1 VPTGKIAHRHK
12 ALFIVIGAIALVVLG
27 AGAGAVILLSGA
39 YSTAATK
46 QHFRV
51 TYRILELGLKFSVAR
66 NAAGIV
72 VPDLERVADINVGH
86 ACYREHCLQCHG
98 APGVAREPLGR
109 GQLPSPS
116 SLAESAREWTPA
128 HLFYVTQQGVRMS
141 GMPAW
146 EFRISEQGLWSTV
159 AFLKAM
165 PRMTA
170 VEYKQFADSN
180 VDAGCPKPTTAG
192 EYAPERAQMMLRQY
206 ACDNCHLIDGMVGP
220 ITHIGPSLEHWRERK
235 YIAGILPNTRENLVR
250 WIVDP
255 QGVSPH
261 TLMPDLD
268 VAEPHAEHMARYLMT
283 AQGGI
288 SLPRL
293 AFGKAQRGRA
303 AIERYECG
311 ACHVI
316 PGIPSAVGKVGPSL
330 DHYAQRPYVAGKF
343 PNDPETLARWI
354 LDAPAMAPQTAMPS
368 IAMSQQEARDA
379 AAYLYE
385 SD

>member
-12 ALFIVIGAIALVVLG
+12 ALFIVIGAVALVVLG
-27 AGAGAVILLSGA
+27 AGAGTVILLSGG

-46 QHFRV
+46 QHFRI
-51 TYRILELGLKFSVAR
+51 TYRILELGLKYSVAH
-66 NAAGIV
+66 NAAQIV
-72 VPDLERVADINVGH
+72 VPDLERVTDVKVGH

-98 APGVAREPLGR
+98 APGIAREPLGR

-116 SLAESAREWTPA
+116 SLAESARQWSPA

-159 AFLKAM
+159 AFLKTM

-170 VEYKQFADSN
+170 GEYKRFAESS
-180 VDAGCPKPTTAG
+180 VDAECPKPTTAG
-192 EYAPERAQMMLRQY
+192 EYSTERAQMMLRQY
-206 ACDNCHLIDGMVGP
+206 ACDNCHLIEGMVGP
-220 ITHIGPSLEHWRERK
+220 ITHIGPSLEHWRERR
-235 YIAGILPNTRENLVR
+235 YIAGVLPNTRENLVR

-268 VAEPHAEHMARYLMT
+268 VIEPHAEHMARYLMT
-283 AQGGI
+283 AGGGV
-288 SLPRL
+288 SLPRISM
-293 AFGKAQRGRA
+293 GKPERGQA
-303 AIERYECG
+303 VLERYECG
-311 ACHVI
+311 VCHVI
-316 PGIPSAVGKVGPSL
+316 PGVPNAVGRAGPAL
-330 DHYAQRPYVAGKF
+330 DHYSQRPYVAGKF
-343 PNDPETLARWI
+343 PNETEILARWI
-354 LDAPAMAPQTAMPS
+354 RDAPAMAPQTAMPA
-368 IAMSQQEARDA
+368 IAMSHQEARDA
-379 AAYLYE
+379 AAYLYK

>member
-1 VPTGKIAHRHK
+1 MPPGKIAHRHK
-12 ALFIVIGAIALVVLG
+12 AWFIVVGAMALVVLG

-51 TYRILELGLKFSVAR
+51 TYRILELGLKYSVAQ
-66 NAAGIV
+66 NAAEIV
-72 VPDLERVADINVGH
+72 VPDLEQVADIHVGH

-98 APGVAREPLGR
+98 APGIAREPLGR

-116 SLAESAREWTPA
+116 SLAESAREWPAA

-170 VEYKQFADSN
+170 PEYEQFATSSA
-180 VDAGCPKPTTAG
+180 DAQCPKPTIAG
-192 EYAPERAQMMLRQY
+192 EYSTARAQTMFRQY
-206 ACDNCHLIDGMVGP
+206 ACDNCHLIEGMVGP

-235 YIAGILPNTRENLVR
+235 YIAGVLPNTRENLAR

-255 QGVSPH
+255 QAVSPH

-268 VAEPHAEHMARYLMT
+268 VIEPHAEYMARYLMT
-283 AQGGI
+283 A
-288 SLPRL
+288 
-293 AFGKAQRGRA
+293 
-303 AIERYECG
+303 EE
-311 ACHVI
+311 
-316 PGIPSAVGKVGPSL
+316 
-330 DHYAQRPYVAGKF
+330 
-343 PNDPETLARWI
+343 
-354 LDAPAMAPQTAMPS
+354 
-368 IAMSQQEARDA
+368 
-379 AAYLYE
+379 
-385 SD
+385 